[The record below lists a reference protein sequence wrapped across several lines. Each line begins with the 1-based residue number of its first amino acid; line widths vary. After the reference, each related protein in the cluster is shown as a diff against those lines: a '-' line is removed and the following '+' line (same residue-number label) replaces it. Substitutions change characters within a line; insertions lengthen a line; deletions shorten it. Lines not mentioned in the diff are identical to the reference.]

1 MNEDNLR
8 KYIAVTGGV
17 LSGLGKGIAAASIG
31 FLMSKN
37 LRVIPIKCDGY
48 LNTDPGTM
56 NPIEHGEVFV
66 LDDGGEVDMDF
77 GHYERFL
84 NIEAKIE
91 WNITMGKIFQ
101 SILKKEREG
110 IFLGKTVQ
118 FIPHVVDEI
127 KQKIRNIIDIEKP
140 EIVLIEV
147 GGTVGDMENELFL
160 EALRQMRLEEGK
172 NNFLF
177 VHLTYVP
184 IPSGVNEQKSKPTQQ
199 SVKLLN
205 ERGIHPDI
213 IIGRCELPLTKEIK
227 KKIAMFCNISEKEVI
242 SGVDTNCIYEIPI
255 NYDKDGITAIIN
267 KRFNIYCPPSLDE
280 WENLVKNI
288 KSTLKSPARTIRL
301 SICGKYTKLEDSYA
315 SIREA
320 VIHCE
325 AHLKVKVNIEW
336 IDTSAIESGNIDIK
350 DALKNTDAIIIPG
363 GFGFRGMEGKVK
375 VVEYARENHVPF
387 LGICL
392 GLQIAVIEFCRNK
405 CAIPDA
411 TTEEVLE
418 YGNNKSSNFVICLLP
433 EQKKIMD
440 KGASMRLGGY
450 DIRLVN
456 DTLAYSIFK
465 SDIIRRRF
473 RHRLEVNPDFHD
485 ILSEKGLVM
494 SGWDESMKIVKIIEI
509 KDHPYFIAVQ
519 FHPELTS
526 KLHKPSPLFLGLIN
540 AAIERKY
547 KEPENG

>member
-1 MNEDNLR
+1 MKDQNQR

-31 FLMSKN
+31 FLLSKN

-84 NIEAKIE
+84 DIEAKTC
-91 WNITMGKIFQ
+91 WNITMGKVFQ

-127 KQKIRNIIDIEKP
+127 KIKIKDIIRMEDP
-140 EIVLIEV
+140 EVVLIEV

-160 EALRQMRLEEGK
+160 EALRQMRLDEGK

-177 VHLTYVP
+177 IHLTYVP
-184 IPSGVNEQKSKPTQQ
+184 VPSGVNEQKSKPTQQ

-213 IIGRCELPLTKEIK
+213 IIGRCEQPLSPEIK
-227 KKIAMFCNISEKEVI
+227 RKIAMFCNIGEKEVI

-267 KRFNIYCPPSLDE
+267 KRFNIYCPPRLNE
-280 WENLVKNI
+280 WEVLVNSI
-288 KSTLKSPARTIRL
+288 KKTLKSPDNTINL

-325 AHLKVKVNIEW
+325 AHLGIKVNIDW
-336 IDTSAIESGNIDIK
+336 IDTVAIERNDIELDK
-350 DALKNTDAIIIPG
+350 TFKNTDAVIIPG
-363 GFGFRGMEGKVK
+363 GFGFRGMEGKISAVR
-375 VVEYARENHVPF
+375 YARENHIPF

-392 GLQIAVIEFCRNK
+392 GLQIAVIEFARN
-405 CAIPDA
+405 CCGISDA
-411 TTEEVLE
+411 TTEEALE
-418 YGNNKSSNFVICLLP
+418 HQITNNGSYVICLLP
-433 EQKKIMD
+433 EQKDIVD

-450 DIRLVN
+450 DINIREN
-456 DTLAYSIFK
+456 TLARKIFK
-465 SDIIRRRF
+465 SGTVRRRF
-473 RHRLEVNPDFHD
+473 RHRLEVNPQYHEVLEKNGL
-485 ILSEKGLVM
+485 IL
-494 SGWDESMKIVKIIEI
+494 SGWDESNRIVKIIEI
-509 KDHPYFIAVQ
+509 GSHPFFVAVQ

-526 KLHKPSPLFLGLIN
+526 KLQRPSPLFMGLIES
-540 AAIERKY
+540 ALARKI
-547 KEPENG
+547 KKGR